1 MLQILKSGRRSGAS
15 ASESKGGLEQFK
27 QMIESVPIGVMM
39 CDAKDLVINYQNP
52 FSLQA
57 LRKVEQYLPCRADEV
72 VGQCIDVFHKTPS
85 HQRRLL
91 ADPRNLPHNALI
103 NVGPEILDLLVTA
116 IIDGT
121 GKYIGP
127 MVTWSI
133 VTDKIKAEK
142 DAARLHQMVDNMPI
156 NIMTCDPQDF
166 KINYANKTSI
176 NTLRQ
181 VEKYLPIKADS
192 VIGTC
197 IDVFHKTPSHQRA
210 LLGDPKNLPHSAK
223 IKVGPETLKLD
234 VSAITG
240 KNGEY
245 LGPMVAWSI
254 ITEQVTM
261 TENVSNVVK
270 VVASAAA
277 ELQATAESMS
287 ATAEETSRQSQSV
300 AAASEQATNN
310 VNTVAAATEEMAN
323 SISEIGRQVSQSATI
338 AKRAVDEADRTNATV
353 SGLADAAQ
361 KIGEVVNLISD
372 IASQTNLLALN
383 ATIEAARAGDAGK
396 GFAVVASEVK
406 SLANQTAKA
415 TEDIA
420 AQIGGIQE
428 TTKGTVEAIKNIST
442 TIAEISQIAATIA
455 SAVEEQGAATQ
466 EISRNI
472 TEAAAGTQEV
482 SSNIS
487 GVNEAATETGRAAS
501 EVLNAAKEL
510 ARNGD
515 TLQGHIQKF
524 MTDKG

>member
-1 MLQILKSGRRSGAS
+1 MLQILRSGRRSAAS
-15 ASESKGGLEQFK
+15 AAESLGNAEQFR

-39 CDAKDLVINYQNP
+39 CDAKDLTIKYQNP

-57 LRKVEQYLPCRADEV
+57 LRKVEQHLPCRADEV
-72 VGQCIDVFHKTPS
+72 IGQCIDIFHKNPS

-103 NVGPEILDLLVTA
+103 EVGPETLDLLVTA
-116 IIDGT
+116 LVDVN

-142 DAARLHQMVDNMPI
+142 DAARLFQMVESMPI
-156 NIMTCDPQDF
+156 NIMTCDPKEF
-166 KINYANKTSI
+166 KINYANQTSL

-181 VEKYLPIKADS
+181 VENLLPIKASS
-192 VIGTC
+192 VIGSC
-197 IDVFHKTPSHQRA
+197 IDIFHKAPAQQRA

-223 IKVGPETLKLD
+223 IKIGPETLKLD
-234 VSAITG
+234 VSAIID
-240 KNGEY
+240 KSGEY
-245 LGPMVAWSI
+245 LGPMVAWSV
-254 ITEQVTM
+254 ITEQVTI
-261 TENVSNVVK
+261 TENIRDLIK
-270 VVASAAA
+270 VVGSAAT
-277 ELQATAESMS
+277 ELQATAESMA

-323 SISEIGRQVSQSATI
+323 SVAEIGRQVSQSATI
-338 AKRAVDEADRTNATV
+338 AKRAVDEADRTNTTV

-361 KIGEVVNLISD
+361 KIGDVVKLISD

-428 TTKGTVEAIKNIST
+428 TTKGTVEAIKSIST
-442 TIAEISQIAATIA
+442 TIAEISQIAAAIA

-487 GVNEAATETGRAAS
+487 GVNEAATETGRAAG
-501 EVLNAAKEL
+501 EVLSAANEL
-510 ARNGD
+510 AQRI
-515 TLQGHIQKF
+515 LQGEVQKF
-524 MTDKG
+524 LADNG